1 MKSFFYKR
9 TVIWDYVLIIVG
21 TGLVGFSIQCIFDP
35 AGLVLGGFSGIAIIV
50 KAVTESLIPGGIP
63 LWVTN
68 IMLNI
73 PVFLLALKIKGWR
86 FIGRTLFGT
95 VMLSVWLYLIPAV
108 NMIIDNMGQNDY
120 ILAAVFGGLF
130 AGAGAGM
137 VLLAKATTGGTDM
150 VAALIHHKL
159 KHHSIAK
166 IIQILDGFVVLCG
179 LYVFGMHATLY
190 AVIAIFVTAKTTD
203 ILMEGFKFSKAVFIV
218 SDQYQVVADRI
229 MEEMER
235 GVTGLKATGMYSRSD
250 KCMLYCVVSPKEV
263 VQVKEIVAVADPH
276 AFVTVSDAR
285 EVLGEGFLEYNNQ
298 QS

>member
-1 MKSFFYKR
+1 MKSFLYKR
-9 TVIWDYVLIIVG
+9 KDIWDYVLIIVG

-50 KAVTESLIPGGIP
+50 KTVTESLIPGGIP
-63 LWVTN
+63 LWITN
-68 IMLNI
+68 IMLNV
-73 PVFLLALKIKGWR
+73 PVFLFALKIKGWR

-95 VMLSVWLYLIPAV
+95 VMLSAWLYLIPAV
-108 NMIIDNMGQNDY
+108 NMIVDDTGRNDY

-166 IIQILDGFVVLCG
+166 IIQTLDGLVVLCG

-190 AVIAIFVTAKTTD
+190 AAIAIFVTAKTTD
-203 ILMEGFKFSKAVFIV
+203 ILMEGIKFSKAVFVV

-235 GVTGLKATGMYSRSD
+235 GVTGLKATGMYSGNS

-263 VQVKEIVAVADPH
+263 VQVKEIVAAADPH

-298 QS
+298 